1 MTDWL
6 QNNRTWIFTGAA
18 VAVGT
23 VVLAV
28 VRWFTHRK
36 AASGKPPQAELETH
50 EGEGQPQFAWTHAVT
65 DLRGGIT
72 RKFQNEGSEVSNLQV
87 QTTADVRVEWHPK
100 GSLSRHEKGW
110 VRFTSKGNEVQ
121 LPLTWTIDCRT
132 ALGQA
137 AKQVFHLTTVE
148 GQPELVA

>member
-6 QNNRTWIFTGAA
+6 QNNRTWIFTGVG

-23 VVLAV
+23 AVLVV
-28 VRWFTHRK
+28 VRWFMHRK
-36 AASGKPPQAELETH
+36 AATAGLAQPELKTH
-50 EGEGQPQFAWTHAVT
+50 EEMDQPRFSWTHAVK

-72 RKFQNEGSEVSNLQV
+72 HKFRNEGSEVSNLLV
-87 QTTADVRVEWHPK
+87 QTTAAVRVEWHPK
-100 GSLSRHEKGW
+100 GSLSSHEGGW

-137 AKQVFHLTTVE
+137 AKQVFHLTTAE
-148 GQPELVA
+148 GQPELVV